1 MNGKSLH
8 ATFTLE
14 RSYPAPLEQ
23 VFSEFADPA
32 ARARWSAPS
41 DDELI
46 YDEADFRIGGKD
58 VFRCGP
64 RGDPKFRGET
74 RYLVLIPN
82 SRVVTSETLDTDGQR
97 LAVSLT
103 TLDFESTGEATAL
116 TVTVQMVSF
125 VGPGMIQGFESGNKS
140 ALENLSRHLSNMPPH

>member
-1 MNGKSLH
+1 MIAVLPLDMNGKSLH

-14 RSYPAPLEQ
+14 RSYPARLEQ

-74 RYLVLIPN
+74 RYLILIPN
-82 SRVVTSETLDTDGQR
+82 SRVVTSETLGHGR
-97 LAVSLT
+97 PAPRR
-103 TLDFESTGEATAL
+103 F
-116 TVTVQMVSF
+116 
-125 VGPGMIQGFESGNKS
+125 PH
-140 ALENLSRHLSNMPPH
+140 HLRF